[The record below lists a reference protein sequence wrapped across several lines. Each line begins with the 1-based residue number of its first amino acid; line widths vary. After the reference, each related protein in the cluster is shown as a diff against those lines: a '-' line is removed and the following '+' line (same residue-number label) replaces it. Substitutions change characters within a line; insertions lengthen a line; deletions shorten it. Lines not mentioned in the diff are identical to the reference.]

1 MNGKYAPRFAFVAP
15 GRTMAQSFPQGG
27 LRLSPSAAAPAATG
41 GKLVTC
47 TGRIRRTARQ
57 DRAGSEAGPE
67 SGFMADGA
75 GYQLVQAGR
84 LLVANPLL
92 PDPNFD
98 RTVVLL
104 LAYSEE
110 GALGVVL
117 NRPSETLVAAPL
129 PRWEQLA
136 ANPAVVFVGGP
147 VERQAVICLARGSG
161 PPRPDEPSSGWQAVT
176 GDVGIQGLDE
186 DPDGLDPAVSQVR
199 VFAGYAGWTGGQ
211 LENEIAMSAWWVVDA
226 EPEDPFSD
234 EPGELW
240 KRVLRRQRGPLA
252 LVSAYPDNPNMN

>member
-1 MNGKYAPRFAFVAP
+1 
-15 GRTMAQSFPQGG
+15 
-27 LRLSPSAAAPAATG
+27 
-41 GKLVTC
+41 
-47 TGRIRRTARQ
+47 
-57 DRAGSEAGPE
+57 
-67 SGFMADGA
+67 MADGA

-136 ANPAVVFVGGP
+136 ADPAVVFVGGP
-147 VERQAVICLARGSG
+147 VEGQAVICLARATG
-161 PPRPDEPSSGWQAVT
+161 PADSEESTSGWQAVT
-176 GDVGIQGLDE
+176 ADVGIQGLDE
-186 DPDGLDPAVSQVR
+186 DPDGLHPGVSEVR
-199 VFAGYAGWTGGQ
+199 VFAGYAGWMAGQ
-211 LENEIAMSAWWVVDA
+211 LENEIGLGAWWVVDA

-240 KRVLRRQRGPLA
+240 KRVLRRQRGSLA
-252 LVSAYPDNPNMN
+252 LVSAYPDNPNFN